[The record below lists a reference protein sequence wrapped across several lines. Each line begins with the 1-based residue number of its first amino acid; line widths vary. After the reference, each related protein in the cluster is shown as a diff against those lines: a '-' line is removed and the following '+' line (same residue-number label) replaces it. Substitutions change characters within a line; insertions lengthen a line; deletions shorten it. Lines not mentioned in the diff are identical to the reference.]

1 MNRQSSVHGRVDLF
15 EEPQHVATG
24 VAFAEV
30 GDDLPG
36 RDVHR
41 CEQIDGAVAFVVI
54 AGQQGM
60 VGWNPTAPARRG

>member
-1 MNRQSSVHGRVDLF
+1 MRYKLLGKS
-15 EEPQHVATG
+15 G
-24 VAFAEV
+24 VAGAVV

-60 VGWNPTAPARRG
+60 VVL